1 MKLNNKGWN
10 SKKKNLSRRE
20 LKIKGIEII
29 KIKIKLNKKK
39 KELNNNYFTKKIMH
53 TNPL

>member
-10 SKKKNLSRRE
+10 SKKKILSRRE

-29 KIKIKLNKKK
+29 KIKIKKKK
-39 KELNNNYFTKKIMH
+39 LNNNYFTKKIMH